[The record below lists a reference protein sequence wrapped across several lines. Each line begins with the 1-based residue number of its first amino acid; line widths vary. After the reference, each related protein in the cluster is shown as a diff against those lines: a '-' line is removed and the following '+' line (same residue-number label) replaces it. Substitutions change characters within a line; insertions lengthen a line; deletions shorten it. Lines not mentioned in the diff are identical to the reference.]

1 VNQSKAVEQT
11 LAYEQGA
18 PLANPQI
25 EATVARTKTVQVTA
39 VDLDATGQALAQ
51 TLAAE
56 GAEHAVATLAAS
68 ATIVRKT
75 STVLPEIQ
83 DDGTT
88 VSLVPRNRVRYAELK
103 KLGEGGMGEVAL
115 ALDEDIGRNV
125 AVKRLHPESLTSTGM
140 ARFVDEVH
148 VVGQLE
154 HPNIVPIH
162 DVGVDDQG
170 RYFFVMKYVEG
181 ETIEQIIEK
190 LRAKDPE
197 YVRKYTIEARVE
209 LFMGILHAL
218 QYAHAHGIVH
228 RDLKPANVMVGKFG
242 EVVLMDW
249 GIAKPLKNKRD
260 FVSESG
266 QENAANDT
274 MSAKARLFTT
284 RHGSLLGTPAYM
296 APEQARGRIDL
307 IDERSDLYSAV
318 VMLHELLGLK
328 HYLHDKQNIASMLH
342 AVMEE
347 SAADAC
353 QMPFFHDA
361 PLGPPPVEYL
371 YICNQGLQK
380 DPKDRFQS
388 VAELTEALQ
397 AAIEG
402 RFQVHCHV
410 GMTKRM
416 AREFGRFVDR
426 KPQMAFTTMV
436 VGALLFLL
444 SFAVAMRSMIA

>member
-1 VNQSKAVEQT
+1 MNQSKVEQT
-11 LAYEQGA
+11 LGYEQNT
-18 PLANPQI
+18 NPVRT
-25 EATVARTKTVQVTA
+25 ATVSVTA
-39 VDLDATGQALAQ
+39 VDLDAKGSALAQ

-56 GAEHAVATLAAS
+56 GADHAVATIAAS
-68 ATIVRKT
+68 ATVVPKT
-75 STVLPEIQ
+75 STVLPAIE
-83 DDGTT
+83 DDGTNVT
-88 VSLVPRNRVRYAELK
+88 LVPRNRVRYAEVK

-115 ALDEDIGRNV
+115 AMDEDIGRNV
-125 AVKRLHPESLTSTGM
+125 ALKRLHPESLTSTGM

-162 DVGVDDQG
+162 DVGIDEQG

-181 ETIEQIIEK
+181 ETLEQIIDQ
-190 LRAKDPE
+190 LRAKNPD
-197 YVRKYTIEARVE
+197 YLRRYTIEARVE

-249 GIAKPLKNKRD
+249 GIAKPLKNKREFSAD
-260 FVSESG
+260 GTKEEPG
-266 QENAANDT
+266 ADT
-274 MSAKARLFTT
+274 MTAKARMFTT

-318 VMLHELLGLK
+318 VLLHELLGLK
-328 HYLHDKQNIASMLH
+328 HYLHDKQSVTSMLTG
-342 AVMEE
+342 VLEE
-347 SAADAC
+347 SAEPAT
-353 QMPFFHDA
+353 QIPFFHDA
-361 PLGPPPVEYL
+361 PLGAPPVEYL
-371 YICNQGLQK
+371 YICNRGLQK

-388 VAELTEALQ
+388 VAELEEALQ

-426 KPQMAFTTMV
+426 KPQVAFMTLILGVM
-436 VGALLFLL
+436 LFLTSTAIAL
-444 SFAVAMRSMIA
+444 KAMMT